1 MFPSEVKQMSCKA
14 TKGEEV
20 VASKR
25 DKITGL
31 SPAERGA
38 V

>member
-1 MFPSEVKQMSCKA
+1 MKQMSCKA

-20 VASKR
+20 VASR
-25 DKITGL
+25 GDKIIGL
-31 SPAERGA
+31 LPAEHGA